1 MVPVSDSESGFNM
14 SNRGTRFKNIPDG
27 KAPNWIQDIVKL
39 VLEHNRVAGRNPE
52 QILEDIRL
60 ALASTENQKPG
71 ELVNARTNGNHFD
84 ASNPSSVKS
93 CISWKGSDRSLV
105 TDSPSGVSDVDISS
119 PKRSNQ
125 QFQPDL
131 SKSLCKIIE
140 LIEGISVPSPDYNP
154 ENETRKDGNLSTYK
168 NSEYTGYMV
177 RVFQWKT
184 SELGDLLQ
192 QFVHACYDLLN
203 GKAGLDKFAQ
213 ELTTALDWILNHC
226 FSLQDVSSMKD
237 AIKKQFDWDD
247 TRSESEAE
255 VGVVG
260 HFLDT
265 DKLRG
270 RREQLS
276 CLPTS
281 TSSNGHSIQIEELQ
295 ANLVKENRKLKDE
308 LVNIE
313 SAKRELE
320 GRFQSACDKSE
331 YLMNQLKESEKAI
344 ASLRTELQS
353 LRESKGIIEDQ
364 IKNHKVMNEDLDT
377 QLTVARVELSDA
389 RQKFSSLEVELEN
402 KYNCCEELEAT
413 CLELQ
418 LQLESVKKKS
428 PNSDPNPDERQAQN
442 DWEITA
448 ASEKLAECQETIL
461 NLGKQLKAMA
471 APKEAALFDKVITN
485 PTDINTLKA
494 KATCPTPQKK
504 LNQRSSLLDQML
516 AEDGAGIK
524 NLMSPK
530 TKEVDGNSTST
541 YSPNRVIEPL
551 ENILVLNGKYQDD
564 NATVGSLAIVP
575 GKKRGGG
582 SLWKKLLWRKKG
594 SSKKAPLPIA
604 S

>member
-1 MVPVSDSESGFNM
+1 
-14 SNRGTRFKNIPDG
+14 
-27 KAPNWIQDIVKL
+27 
-39 VLEHNRVAGRNPE
+39 
-52 QILEDIRL
+52 
-60 ALASTENQKPG
+60 
-71 ELVNARTNGNHFD
+71 
-84 ASNPSSVKS
+84 
-93 CISWKGSDRSLV
+93 
-105 TDSPSGVSDVDISS
+105 
-119 PKRSNQ
+119 
-125 QFQPDL
+125 
-131 SKSLCKIIE
+131 
-140 LIEGISVPSPDYNP
+140 
-154 ENETRKDGNLSTYK
+154 
-168 NSEYTGYMV
+168 
-177 RVFQWKT
+177 
-184 SELGDLLQ
+184 
-192 QFVHACYDLLN
+192 
-203 GKAGLDKFAQ
+203 
-213 ELTTALDWILNHC
+213 
-226 FSLQDVSSMKD
+226 MKD

-265 DKLRG
+265 DKLRVP
-270 RREQLS
+270 REQLS

-295 ANLVKENRKLKDE
+295 ANLVKENGKLKDE

-353 LRESKGIIEDQ
+353 LRESKEIIQDQ

-377 QLTVARVELSDA
+377 QLTVARVELSEA

-428 PNSDPNPDERQAQN
+428 PNSDLNPDERQAQN

-471 APKEAALFDKVITN
+471 APKEASLFDKVITN

-524 NLMSPK
+524 DLMSPK
-530 TKEVDGNSTST
+530 TKEVDSNSTST
-541 YSPNRVIEPL
+541 FGPKRVIEPL
-551 ENILVLNGKYQDD
+551 ENILVVNGKYQDD

-575 GKKRGGG
+575 GKKRGGW
-582 SLWKKLLWRKKG
+582 SLWKKLVWRKKG
-594 SSKKAPLPIA
+594 SSKKVPLPIA